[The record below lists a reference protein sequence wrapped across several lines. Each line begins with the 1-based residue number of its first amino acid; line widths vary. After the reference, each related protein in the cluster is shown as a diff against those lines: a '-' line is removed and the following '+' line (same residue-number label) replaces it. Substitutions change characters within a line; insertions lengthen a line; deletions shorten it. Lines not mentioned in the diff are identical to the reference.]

1 MTGGAFRPGLSGVL
15 LVLWLLLA
23 NGVSVAQVALGAV
36 LAVVLPYLTRAFW
49 PPRPRICRPLRLLRL
64 TAVVLAD
71 IVRAS
76 VSVSRRVL
84 GPPGALRPAFVE
96 VPLDLRDDLAI
107 AVLASTISL
116 TPGTVSATLSQDRRT
131 LLVHGLDVADDR
143 AMVAEIKRRYEAPIR
158 EILECSS

>member
-1 MTGGAFRPGLSGVL
+1 LSGVL

-23 NGVSVAQVALGAV
+23 NGLSVAQVALGAV

-49 PPRPRICRPLRLLRL
+49 PPRPSTCRPLRLLRF
-64 TAVVLAD
+64 TGVVLAD

-76 VSVSRRVL
+76 VSVSRMVL
-84 GPPGALRPAFVE
+84 GPPGVLRPAFVE

-116 TPGTVSATLSQDRRT
+116 TPGTVSATLSPDRRT